1 MLGLIC
7 ILQALVLRTLPRL
20 TQQFRDLFI
29 RTFLSNCVTVIR
41 RDLQDQ
47 FLVRFLPPL
56 NEAFAACNTLEEL
69 MSLATMLECANK
81 TGGFVGVVSTKV
93 RMLIHK
99 MERLVDAICDN
110 ISF

>member
-1 MLGLIC
+1 MFGLIC

-69 MSLATMLECANK
+69 MSLAPMLECANK

-99 MERLVDAICDN
+99 MERLDDAICDY